1 MMLKDIDSR
10 LVERVCRVCRRCRL
24 YSSRVL
30 GSRLQRGGL
39 RVPGCLCGC
48 GISRGKSCRVVDARL
63 ESAGKETARRM
74 RPYRRL
80 ADAGFYY
87 HEDLVRDLELS
98 DDRYRKGHRKWF
110 RRLSRFLPLRLLS
123 SRYEAR

>member
-1 MMLKDIDSR
+1 MKR
-10 LVERVCRVCRRCRL
+10 RVSRVCRRCRL

-30 GSRLQRGGL
+30 GSRSQRGGH

-48 GISRGKSCRVVDARL
+48 GISRDRSCRVVDARL
-63 ESAGKETARRM
+63 ESAGKETERRM
-74 RPYRRL
+74 RPYRRA

-98 DDRYRKGHRKWF
+98 DARYRKGHRRLF
-110 RRLSRFLPLRLLS
+110 HRLSQLLPLRLLS